1 MRRWRRKKNIKK
13 DIKINKNIFLYF
25 YLFLPIFPSAA
36 CRNKLLTF
44 NSNDMKKILIWA
56 LPLLMGSVC
65 HAEDITIQYNGS
77 TAKVQQKAKDSVNV
91 TVKGANVHIES
102 QYTSHKLTVLLSGKS
117 DDGQL
122 VLKTAGKAKVTLNK
136 LNLTSQ
142 EGAPLDLRNKK
153 KVEIIAADGTE
164 NTLTIT
170 ACNDTANN
178 KAAAIW
184 SKDKILLSG
193 KGTLNVIAT
202 GDGCRGIKAKK
213 DITIED
219 LTLNVTTSGNHLGEK
234 PFGFGN
240 FGGGEMPDFGGFGG
254 GFGGFGAPND
264 STRQGGFG
272 GFQMGGFGGGMPNF
286 GNLSEEDQARI
297 EEMRKAFEERMQN
310 GEGFG
315 GFGGFQMGGF
325 GAPNDSTRQGGFG
338 GFGGGMP
345 NFGGG
350 GMPDFGGFGG
360 GFGGFGNPG
369 GEGEEDEDG
378 GMGFG
383 GKHKY
388 VASTKGIASK
398 GKITI
403 NSGTVTVKTATAGAE
418 GIEGK
423 DGVIVNGGTVDVY
436 SPDDAIN
443 ANACIEFNG
452 GTIIAR
458 SKGND
463 AIDSNPNGGFFM
475 PFGGNNDQE
484 DADPAIVITGGT
496 VYAWSQ
502 AGSPEE
508 GLDCD
513 FAPLVIE
520 GGTIFTVGGGMGE
533 MPSVPTNYTSKQP
546 SVLLIGINIQK
557 EEPIYLYDS
566 KNKLLETITIPFALR
581 RSASLVS
588 SPFFEMGETYTVKTK
603 DYEKTFTL
611 NENFTAVR

>member
-1 MRRWRRKKNIKK
+1 
-13 DIKINKNIFLYF
+13 
-25 YLFLPIFPSAA
+25 
-36 CRNKLLTF
+36 
-44 NSNDMKKILIWA
+44 
-56 LPLLMGSVC
+56 MGSVC

-77 TAKVQQKAKDSVNV
+77 TAKVNQKAKDSVNV

-102 QYTSHKLTVLLSGKS
+102 QYTDHKLTILLSGKS

-122 VLKTAGKAKVTLNK
+122 ILKTAGKAKVTLNK

-234 PFGFGN
+234 PFSFGDFGG
-240 FGGGEMPDFGGFGG
+240 FGGGEMPDFSNFQMPEGGFPDFG
-254 GFGGFGAPND
+254 GFGGFPGFGGEAND

-272 GFQMGGFGGGMPNF
+272 GFPN
-286 GNLSEEDQARI
+286 
-297 EEMRKAFEERMQN
+297 
-310 GEGFG
+310 FG
-315 GFGGFQMGGF
+315 GFGGFPGF
-325 GAPNDSTRQGGFG
+325 GGEANDSTRQGGFG
-338 GFGGGMP
+338 GFP
-345 NFGGG
+345 NF
-350 GMPDFGGFGG
+350 G
-360 GFGGFGNPG
+360 GFGGFGGFGASNE
-369 GEGEEDEDG
+369 EGEDGEEGG
-378 GMGFG
+378 GMGFA

-398 GKITI
+398 GKVTI

-452 GTIIAR
+452 GTVIAR

-463 AIDSNPNGGFFM
+463 AVDSNPKGGFFM
-475 PFGGNNDQE
+475 PFGGNNNQE
-484 DADPAIVITGGT
+484 DTDPAIVVTGGT

-546 SVLLIGINIQK
+546 SALLIGINIVK
-557 EEPIYLYDS
+557 EEPVYLYDS
-566 KNKLLETITIPFALR
+566 KNKLLETITVPFSLR

-588 SPFFEMGETYTVKTK
+588 SPFFKMGETYTVKTK